1 MFIMLKILKL
11 EKMLKNSM
19 KVYDSRLII
28 NDKGQPN
35 HQLVEER
42 MNKLVEESSNG

>member
-1 MFIMLKILKL
+1 MFIMLKILKFV
-11 EKMLKNSM
+11 MLKNSM

-35 HQLVEER
+35 HQLVEEK
-42 MNKLVEESSNG
+42 MNQLVEESSNG